1 MAKQVILF
9 PESMQTAL
17 TKVNEN
23 FTELYSN
30 PEPSQDTQEAL
41 DAVTPLEFTV
51 ANNIEFYFIKCTNND
66 VTANFD
72 LTTYGKRKVVFIR
85 TDSTAFKFYIND
97 LSGTFTV
104 SGGAVPFDTLTIG
117 MNQYKTISILSDGSN
132 LFIY

>member
-1 MAKQVILF
+1 MAYQEIIF
-9 PESMQTAL
+9 SPAESMQSAL

-23 FTELYSN
+23 FVELYNN
-30 PEPSQDTQEAL
+30 PVTQQDTQEAL

-66 VTANFD
+66 VTANFN
-72 LTTYGKRKVVFIR
+72 LTTFGKRKVVFIR
-85 TDSTAFKFYIND
+85 TDNTAFKFYIND

-104 SGGAVPFDTLTIG
+104 SGEAVPFDTVGYYTL
-117 MNQYKTISILSDGSN
+117 NVVSDGSN